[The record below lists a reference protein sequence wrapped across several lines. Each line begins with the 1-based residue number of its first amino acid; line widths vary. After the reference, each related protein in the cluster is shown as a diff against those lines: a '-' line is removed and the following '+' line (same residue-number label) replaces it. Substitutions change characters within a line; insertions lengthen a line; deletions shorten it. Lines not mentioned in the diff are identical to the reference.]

1 MSDSFQRFIFEKLDI
16 RGAFVQLES
25 SWQAMQHGRAYA
37 RPVLELLGQTTAVT
51 ALIGSQLKTPG
62 RLTFQLQGEGPVS
75 MLVVDCDRTPHE
87 RVAAPAGAK
96 SRHVEAG
103 HEGGSTQELLRLRG
117 MAKAAPL
124 LTKSGTADLIGNGR
138 LLLTLQTDDNLKP
151 YQSFVPLEGNSIAAI
166 FENYLAL
173 SEQQPTR
180 LFLFA
185 DGERACGLFLQK
197 LPETPG
203 RHEQDEDGWNRVQQL
218 AATVRADEFSL
229 PAAELV
235 HRLFAEEDVRLF
247 EPHPVAYHCPR
258 DEEKVKGA
266 LLSLGRDEVQAIF
279 EENGEVRVQDD
290 ICNHEYVFGEEI
302 LEELFPT
309 QPRRLH

>member
-16 RGAFVQLES
+16 RGAFVQLEG

-37 RPVLELLGQTTAVT
+37 RPVMELLGQTTAVT
-51 ALIGSQLKTPG
+51 TLIGSQLKTPG
-62 RLTFQLQGEGPVS
+62 RLTFQVQGEGPVS
-75 MLVVDCDRTPHE
+75 MLVVDCDE
-87 RVAAPAGAK
+87 
-96 SRHVEAG
+96 
-103 HEGGSTQELLRLRG
+103 QLRLRG
-117 MAKAAPL
+117 MAKSDPILNKTTATEL
-124 LTKSGTADLIGNGR
+124 LGGGR
-138 LLLTLQTDDNLKP
+138 LLLTLQTNDSPRP
-151 YQSFVPLEGNSIAAI
+151 YQSFVPLEGDSVAAI

-185 DGERACGLFLQK
+185 DGDRACGLFLQK
-197 LPETPG
+197 MPETRG
-203 RHEQDEDGWNRVQQL
+203 QHEADEDGWNRVQQL

-229 PAAELV
+229 PAAELI

-266 LLSLGRDEVQAIF
+266 LLALGRDEVQAIF
-279 EENGEVRVQDD
+279 EEHGEIRVQDD

>member
-16 RGAFVQLES
+16 RGAIVQLET
-25 SWQAMQHGRAYA
+25 SWQGMQHGRAYP
-37 RPVLELLGQTTAVT
+37 REVLELLGQTTAVT
-51 ALIGSQLKTPG
+51 TLIGSQLKTPG

-75 MLVVDCDRTPHE
+75 LLVVDCDE
-87 RVAAPAGAK
+87 
-96 SRHVEAG
+96 
-103 HEGGSTQELLRLRG
+103 QLRLRG
-117 MAKAAPL
+117 MAKASPI
-124 LTKSGTADLIGNGR
+124 LTASTASELIGNGR
-138 LLLTLQTDDNLKP
+138 LLLTLQTNDNPQP
-151 YQSFVPLEGNSIAAI
+151 YQSFVPIEGENVSAI

-185 DGERACGLFLQK
+185 DGDRACGLFLQK

-203 RHEQDEDGWNRVQQL
+203 QHEADEDGWNRVQQL
-218 AATVRADEFSL
+218 AATVRPDEFGL
-229 PAAELV
+229 PASELL

-247 EPHPVAYHCPR
+247 EPHPVVYHCPR

-266 LLSLGRDEVQAIF
+266 LLSLGRGEVQAIL
-279 EENGEVRVQDD
+279 EEHGEIRVHDD
-290 ICNHEYVFGEEI
+290 ICNHEYVFGEEV

-309 QPRRLH
+309 TPRRLH

>member
-16 RGAFVQLES
+16 RGAFVQLET
-25 SWQAMQHGRAYA
+25 SWQAMHHGRPYA
-37 RPVLELLGQTTAVT
+37 HPVLELLGQTTAVT
-51 ALIGSQLKTPG
+51 TLIGSQLKTPG

-75 MLVVDCDRTPHE
+75 MLVVDCDE
-87 RVAAPAGAK
+87 
-96 SRHVEAG
+96 
-103 HEGGSTQELLRLRG
+103 QLRLRG
-117 MAKAAPL
+117 MAKADPILA
-124 LTKSGTADLIGNGR
+124 KSGAADLIGNGR
-138 LLLTLQTDDNLKP
+138 LLLTLQTNDSLKP
-151 YQSFVPLEGNSIAAI
+151 YQSFVPLEGDSIAAI

-185 DGERACGLFLQK
+185 DRDRACGLFLQK

-203 RHEQDEDGWNRVQQL
+203 QHEQDEDGWNRVQQL
-218 AATVRADEFSL
+218 AATLRPDEFAL
-229 PAAELV
+229 PTAEIV
-235 HRLFAEEDVRLF
+235 RRLFAEEDVRLF
-247 EPHPVAYHCPR
+247 DPHPVVYHCPR

-266 LLSLGRDEVQAIF
+266 LLSLGRDEVQAILDD
-279 EENGEVRVQDD
+279 NGEILIHDD
-290 ICNHEYVFGEEI
+290 ICNHDYVFGEEI

>member
-16 RGAFVQLES
+16 RGAILQLEH

-37 RPVLELLGQTTAVT
+37 RPVLELLGQTTAVST
-51 ALIGSQLKTPG
+51 LIASQLKTPG

-75 MLVVDCDRTPHE
+75 LLVVDCDE
-87 RVAAPAGAK
+87 
-96 SRHVEAG
+96 
-103 HEGGSTQELLRLRG
+103 QLRLRG
-117 MAKAAPL
+117 MAKADPIL
-124 LTKSGTADLIGNGR
+124 NKTTATELIGDGR
-138 LLLTLQTDDNLKP
+138 LLLTLQTNDSHKP
-151 YQSFVPLEGNSIAAI
+151 YQSFVPIEGDSIAAI

-197 LPETPG
+197 LPESPG

-218 AATVRADEFSL
+218 AATVRPDEFSL
-229 PAAELV
+229 PAAELL

-247 EPHPVAYHCPR
+247 EPHPVVYHCPR
-258 DEEKVKGA
+258 DEEKVRGA
-266 LLSLGRDEVQAIF
+266 LLSLGRDEVQAILD
-279 EENGEVRVQDD
+279 EHGEIRVHDD
-290 ICNHEYVFGEEI
+290 ICNHEYIFDEAI
-302 LEELFPT
+302 LEELFPST
-309 QPRRLH
+309 PRRLH

>member
-1 MSDSFQRFIFEKLDI
+1 MSDTFQRFIFEKLDI
-16 RGAFVQLES
+16 RGAYVQLEA

-37 RPVLELLGQTTAVT
+37 QPVLELLGQTTAIT

-75 MLVVDCDRTPHE
+75 MLVVDCDE
-87 RVAAPAGAK
+87 
-96 SRHVEAG
+96 
-103 HEGGSTQELLRLRG
+103 QMRLRG
-117 MAKAAPL
+117 MAKAAAGINHAS
-124 LTKSGTADLIGNGR
+124 TKELIGDGH
-138 LLLTLQTDDNLKP
+138 LVLTLQTNDTPKP
-151 YQSFVPLEGNSIAAI
+151 YQSFVPLEGDGIAAI

-203 RHEQDEDGWNRVQQL
+203 HHEQDEDGWNRVQQL
-218 AATVRADEFSL
+218 ASTVRTDEFAL
-229 PAAELV
+229 PAEELL

-247 EPHPVAYHCPR
+247 EPHPVVYHCPR
-258 DEEKVKGA
+258 DEEKVRGA
-266 LLSLGRDEVQAIF
+266 LLSIGRDEVQALLD
-279 EENGEVRVQDD
+279 EHGEIRVHDD

-302 LEELFPT
+302 LEELFPS
-309 QPRRLH
+309 QPRTLH